1 MVVDQD
7 FVLAVP
13 DGVGLDVAAPLLC
26 AGMTQY
32 SRLKHWGAGP
42 GTRVAI
48 VGLGGLGHTGVK
60 LFVMDT
66 ATFG

>member
-13 DGVGLDVAAPLLC
+13 DGVGLEVAAPLLC
-26 AGMTQY
+26 AGITLY
-32 SRLKHWGAGP
+32 SPLKHWGAGP
-42 GTRVAI
+42 GIGVAI
-48 VGLGGLGHTGVK
+48 VGLGGLGHMGVK
-60 LFVMDT
+60 LFVIDT

>member
-7 FVLAVP
+7 FVVAVP

-26 AGMTQY
+26 AGITRY
-32 SRLKHWGAGP
+32 SPLKHWGAGQ

-48 VGLGGLGHTGVK
+48 VGLSGLGHTGVK

>member
-26 AGMTQY
+26 AGITLY
-32 SRLKHWGAGP
+32 SPLKHWGAGQ

-48 VGLGGLGHTGVK
+48 VGLSGLGHTGVK
-60 LFVMDT
+60 LFVLDT